1 MCSVSPNLIP
11 MEQKQEISLPE
22 KLTIH
27 QQHHQQYALKWSDF
41 HSSIL
46 NCFQRLRDEEDFV
59 DVTLSCDQR
68 SFNAHR
74 VVLSACS
81 PYFRKLLKSNPC
93 KHPIVIL
100 RDVHSE
106 NMECLLSFMYNG
118 EVNVRHDQLPDFLKT
133 AHLLQ
138 IRGLTD
144 VSESWHSSG
153 FISSEKKPIDT
164 SLDTKC
170 KRDFD
175 KDICEVNSAEKCS
188 FFPNSKPTSERP
200 IASTMVTN
208 YSSSTSNNTPL
219 MKESKTS
226 ATACLQWDNTDVIR
240 SRKNHLT
247 PPPQKRIKSADLFRA
262 QHGIG
267 SERALS
273 EREFPAIVQHSFTRD
288 RKHFISDCDQSIGTN
303 ENNMEPSMNEEK
315 TLQNQHIDIE
325 SMGDESADDKSN
337 SSDEETLERIDR
349 HPEINDSM
357 DPPRPATHNTFLRV
371 PKTLEQHPI
380 LNLNDFGTQRS
391 VEIRVRA
398 TDPRPC
404 PKCGKIYRSA
414 HTLRTHLED
423 KHTVCPG
430 YRCVLC
436 GTVAKSRNS
445 LHSHMSRQHRG
456 ISTKDLP
463 VLPMPCAFDPILA
476 SRLLAKAGVKISP
489 DDLHDRASS
498 ANSNSASGPDYFYS
512 NQNNIGTCEKSV
524 ESDDDPE
531 DLTAGSASFCGAST
545 GDDVKQK
552 SLLDIEHANTAIAR
566 IRSEAA
572 IAAAA
577 AAFSKQ
583 KELSSSHSTTN
594 QPLLDLH
601 LLQFL
606 TENTFGMGISQE
618 HATAATLHAAK
629 MAHLNAIGQ
638 SFENMPPTLMHP
650 HLDLSKDSITKDA
663 FTNKGCRPAGLP
675 TEPILRQQLSSGTSL
690 GENIQMLAESMS
702 KEQNPSDVSPSIN
715 ECQSKEGPQ
724 NLDNKNQTLYK
735 DVCNFEHE
743 KNNFEGK
750 ISPKA

>member
-380 LNLNDFGTQRS
+380 LNLNDFAHPG
-391 VEIRVRA
+391 EISSKLK
-398 TDPRPC
+398 TSHPYSTILCNSFWNTKYEDIP
-404 PKCGKIYRSA
+404 GK
-414 HTLRTHLED
+414 EN
-423 KHTVCPG
+423 G
-430 YRCVLC
+430 YSSSSGDQNNLSIDSF
-436 GTVAKSRNS
+436 VAKSTALSLMVKTARLKNKPTIFQEMVIKEEHQQHRHNS
-445 LHSHMSRQHRG
+445 QLEHNDPKPRYPRFHQEEQQQYNNRYEKQLPLYEYLCGLQKAATKHQNTLDTNLMAKTFAFSDDTNLPETPTSVSNDHEITYSTNNSYVLPCPLCKTPLEQELFRQHLDGHYPRDSP
-456 ISTKDLP
+456 ICP
-463 VLPMPCAFDPILA
+463 VIECGRRFAHPNSVRNHMRIKHTQQW
-476 SRLLAKAGVKISP
+476 AKMKVM
-489 DDLHDRASS
+489 RSS
-498 ANSNSASGPDYFYS
+498 AGPLPSG
-512 NQNNIGTCEKSV
+512 
-524 ESDDDPE
+524 
-531 DLTAGSASFCGAST
+531 
-545 GDDVKQK
+545 
-552 SLLDIEHANTAIAR
+552 
-566 IRSEAA
+566 
-572 IAAAA
+572 
-577 AAFSKQ
+577 
-583 KELSSSHSTTN
+583 
-594 QPLLDLH
+594 LDL
-601 LLQFL
+601 
-606 TENTFGMGISQE
+606 
-618 HATAATLHAAK
+618 K
-629 MAHLNAIGQ
+629 
-638 SFENMPPTLMHP
+638 
-650 HLDLSKDSITKDA
+650 KK
-663 FTNKGCRPAGLP
+663 
-675 TEPILRQQLSSGTSL
+675 
-690 GENIQMLAESMS
+690 
-702 KEQNPSDVSPSIN
+702 
-715 ECQSKEGPQ
+715 
-724 NLDNKNQTLYK
+724 
-735 DVCNFEHE
+735 
-743 KNNFEGK
+743 
-750 ISPKA
+750 